1 MPELPDWIQPGE
13 RVAIRGDNYSGFH
26 YDMDAVDY
34 ITKTQIVLT
43 NGRRFRVNG
52 LVEVGSGRG
61 TLVDRN
67 DEAVKHYRIRKQIE
81 SFARKVEEIGRQV
94 RNDVQLHPDDALNQI
109 GAAQRQM
116 EKMICRI
123 REDKFS

>member
-1 MPELPDWIQPGE
+1 MSELPDWIQPGE
-13 RVAIRGDNYSGFH
+13 RVAIEFQGRYE
-26 YDMDAVDY
+26 MDAVDY

-61 TLVDRN
+61 MLVDRN
-67 DEAVKHYRIRKQIE
+67 DEAVKRYRIRK
-81 SFARKVEEIGRQV
+81 EIGSFVLKIDQIDRQM
-94 RNDVQLHPDDALNQI
+94 RNDVQFDPDDALNQI